1 MRKVV
6 SAALAVT
13 MLGAVAGNA
22 LAQGSGSGASGASGG
37 VNEPNP
43 TKQNNDTRHPN
54 ERSK

>member
-1 MRKVV
+1 MRKFA
-6 SAALAVT
+6 SALLAIA

-22 LAQGSGSGASGASGG
+22 LAQGSGSGASGG

>member
-1 MRKVV
+1 MRKIV
-6 SAALAVT
+6 SAALAVA

-22 LAQGSGSGASGASGG
+22 LAQGSGSGASGG